1 MCISVYLGSENPL
14 PAADSFGIDESQ
26 LRIFEAT
33 SSPDGVHTILE
44 SKRIYYVCSHEGCGC
59 SFNYL
64 SVDSIRESIST
75 EDSDLLEYEITE
87 RGRNRESLLALQK
100 YLCQVLS
107 TNERISMLVTWAGQ
121 ETRPPMKRVHISPAY
136 FDGDS
141 FSLPLYTRF
150 EITPEEAGSV

>member
-1 MCISVYLGSENPL
+1 MCVSVYLGSEESL
-14 PAADSFGIDESQ
+14 PAADSFGIDVAQ
-26 LRIFEAT
+26 LHIVEAIN
-33 SSPDGVHTILE
+33 SPNGVAAFLE
-44 SKRIYYVCSHEGCGC
+44 AKRIYYVCSHEGCGC
-59 SFNYL
+59 SFNYI
-64 SVDSIRESIST
+64 SIDSIRESISD

-87 RGRNRESLLALQK
+87 RGHNRESLLALQK

-150 EITPEEAGSV
+150 EISREESEHV

>member
-1 MCISVYLGSENPL
+1 MCISVYLGSEHPL
-14 PAADSFGIDESQ
+14 PTAESFGIDVGQ
-26 LRIFEAT
+26 LRIVEAT
-33 SSPDGVHTILE
+33 NSPDSVRTILE

-64 SVDSIRESIST
+64 SIDSIQESIST

-87 RGRNRESLLALQK
+87 RSRNRDSLLALQK

-107 TNERISMLVTWAGQ
+107 SHGRVSMLVTWAGQ
-121 ETRPPMKRVHISPAY
+121 ETRPPMRHDHVSPSY
-136 FDGDS
+136 FDGES

-150 EITPEEAGSV
+150 EIKPEESGSA

>member
-1 MCISVYLGSENPL
+1 MCISVYLGSAAPL
-14 PAADSFGIDESQ
+14 PAAESFGIDAAQ
-26 LRIFEAT
+26 LRIVEAIN
-33 SSPDGVHTILE
+33 SPPGVAAFLE
-44 SKRIYYVCSHEGCGC
+44 SRRIYYVCSHEGCGC

-64 SVDSIRESIST
+64 SVDSIRESISA

-87 RGRNRESLLALQK
+87 RGRNRESLLALQT

-107 TNERISMLVTWAGQ
+107 SHDRVSMLVTWAGQ
-121 ETRPPMKRVHISPAY
+121 ESRPPMRLDHVSPAY

-150 EITPEEAGSV
+150 EITPEEPGPV

>member
-14 PAADSFGIDESQ
+14 PAAESFRIDVGQ
-26 LRIFEAT
+26 LRIVEAT
-33 SSPDGVHTILE
+33 NSPDGVRTNLD
-44 SKRIYYVCSHEGCGC
+44 SKKIYYICSHEGCGC

-64 SVDSIRESIST
+64 SIDSIRESVSS
-75 EDSDLLEYEITE
+75 EDSDPLEYEITE
-87 RGRNRESLLALQK
+87 RGRNRDSLLALQE

-107 TNERISMLVTWAGQ
+107 SHRRVSMLVTWAGQ
-121 ETRPPMKRVHISPAY
+121 ESRPPMRHDHISPSY

-150 EITPEEAGSV
+150 EITPEESGSA

>member
-14 PAADSFGIDESQ
+14 PDAESFGIDIAQ
-26 LRIFEAT
+26 LRIVEAT
-33 SSPDGVHTILE
+33 NSPDGVRTNLD
-44 SKRIYYVCSHEGCGC
+44 SKKIYYICSHEGCGC

-64 SVDSIRESIST
+64 SIDSLQESISS

-87 RGRNRESLLALQK
+87 RSRNRESLLALQK
-100 YLCQVLS
+100 YLCQILS
-107 TNERISMLVTWAGQ
+107 TLDRVSMLVTWAGQ
-121 ETRPPMKRVHISPAY
+121 ESRPPMRHDHISPTY

-150 EITPEEAGSV
+150 EITPDES

>member
-14 PAADSFGIDESQ
+14 PAAESFGIDAAH
-26 LRIFEAT
+26 LRIVEAT
-33 SSPDGVHTILE
+33 NTPTGVCTNLE
-44 SKRIYYVCSHEGCGC
+44 STRIYYVCSHEGCGC

-64 SVDSIRESIST
+64 SIDSIQESIST

-87 RGRNRESLLALQK
+87 RGRNHESLLALQK

-107 TNERISMLVTWAGQ
+107 SHDRVSMLVTWAGQ
-121 ETRPPMKRVHISPAY
+121 ESRPPMRHDHISPSY

-150 EITPEEAGSV
+150 EITPEESGSA